1 MASDVGEAGLVRQE
15 LASDDSG
22 GIVDLVANVSYDSI
36 YFHYPSN
43 YLIRGTFFLV
53 L

>member
-22 GIVDLVANVSYDSI
+22 GIVDSVANVSY
-36 YFHYPSN
+36 
-43 YLIRGTFFLV
+43 
-53 L
+53 